1 VINKNNDFLFSSFSR
16 KIGFLILLLLI
27 SFSDC
32 FAQSYSCSD
41 TGTKHNIEELSE
53 MIYTSHVEKIMI
65 LADSLLIVLADRG
78 LLECEDALRTKFYK
92 ALAYQ
97 NKREHHKSLALFH
110 EIIPFAIKS
119 ELWHFV
125 AETHIYLALSHEW
138 NGRKV
143 DCKRNLDEAHALIK
157 EHSIGELIPHLYIRA
172 SSYYRVYNIS
182 IDTAI
187 DLAYRAIHE
196 GLKYDD
202 YGSISNGN
210 MLIGMME
217 NDPKKRL
224 KNFMDA
230 RDVNLKTKAY
240 HSAAILNN
248 SVAGCYIEMGE
259 LDKAEEAIRN
269 SFRYANLMLNEPG
282 DNGFYVYQ
290 GKMSAHHILA
300 QIYEINGIQDSV
312 DHHQAL
318 ASNYDEKI
326 KTKTDQEKMTE
337 IETKRA
343 IENEKLKTTI
353 VEDQLFKSRLGL
365 FLTSALFLLSG
376 LLLALTLKNRN
387 KIKSQSQIILKQND
401 KLKELANSQEIL
413 LSEVHHRVK
422 NNLQNIISL
431 LTLQANRLVDQDTK
445 QNIMDVSN
453 KIHSIAL
460 IHEQLYRDGSFEL
473 IDLAQYFEDLASHYK
488 SLNGQNT
495 EFEYEINTND
505 IKLNI
510 ETVIPVGIIS
520 AEVITNSLKYAAVDK
535 KLKIKIDATQEN
547 DDQYKLVIADN
558 GIGYPEGDTLKSGSG
573 LGMILLRSM
582 SRQLLGKLNLKNDNG
597 AVTELIF
604 SKKTVSAI

>member
-1 VINKNNDFLFSSFSR
+1 
-16 KIGFLILLLLI
+16 LILLLLI

-210 MLIGMME
+210 
-217 NDPKKRL
+217 
-224 KNFMDA
+224 
-230 RDVNLKTKAY
+230 
-240 HSAAILNN
+240 
-248 SVAGCYIEMGE
+248 
-259 LDKAEEAIRN
+259 KAEEAIRN

-488 SLNGQNT
+488 SLNGQN
-495 EFEYEINTND
+495 
-505 IKLNI
+505 
-510 ETVIPVGIIS
+510 
-520 AEVITNSLKYAAVDK
+520 KY
-535 KLKIKIDATQEN
+535 
-547 DDQYKLVIADN
+547 
-558 GIGYPEGDTLKSGSG
+558 
-573 LGMILLRSM
+573 LLR
-582 SRQLLGKLNLKNDNG
+582 LLPIL
-597 AVTELIF
+597 
-604 SKKTVSAI
+604 